1 MDVAMFMVPVKRAE
15 HVEVTPKTL
24 PSRSKR
30 RKSDATQAR
39 TVRIFCVDNDATDS
53 EDDEVV
59 PRRVRRYVQE
69 IRFERRPEAASKSR
83 PASKR
88 KPATASPGA
97 FFDHAHR
104 GVGDGTTHRFRGV
117 RRRPW
122 GKYAAEIRDPWR
134 RVRVWLGT
142 YDTAEEAAK
151 VYDSAAIQL
160 RGPDA
165 ATNFSRQPA
174 ASATRPAHPPQPPS
188 LPPKKCLSSSNL
200 TSVSGGYDSGD
211 ESRNLSSPIS
221 VLRSFSSSF
230 SSVPTIPALELDK
243 RPSSPPPGAD
253 SDEAGLSLPW
263 QLTGILPVEEEALH
277 DDFLGFGAVG
287 PSLFEDDSVPMRFI
301 AEEFSPGF
309 LSSDLHL
316 GLSTWQNSDDYFQDI
331 GDLFTVAD

>member
-1 MDVAMFMVPVKRAE
+1 MDVAMHMVPVEWTE
-15 HVEVTPKTL
+15 HVEVTAKSTL
-24 PSRSKR
+24 PSRSKS
-30 RKSDATQAR
+30 RKCGAAQTR

-53 EDDEVV
+53 EDDEAVG
-59 PRRVRRYVQE
+59 VRRYVQE
-69 IRFERRPEAASKSR
+69 IRLERRPEAAGKSR

-88 KPATASPGA
+88 KAATASRAGG
-97 FFDHAHR
+97 
-104 GVGDGTTHRFRGV
+104 GVGDGTARCRFRGV

-122 GKYAAEIRDPWR
+122 GKYAAEIRDPRR

-165 ATNFSRQPA
+165 ATNFSRQPPA
-174 ASATRPAHPPQPPS
+174 ASATRPAHPPS

-200 TSVSGGYDSGD
+200 TCVSGGYDSGD
-211 ESRNLSSPIS
+211 DSRNLSSPTS
-221 VLRSFSSSF
+221 VLRSFW
-230 SSVPTIPALELDK
+230 PALELNK
-243 RPSSPPPGAD
+243 RPSSPPPAAD
-253 SDEAGLSLPW
+253 SDEAGISLPW

-277 DDFLGFGAVG
+277 DDFLDFGAAE
-287 PSLFEDDSVPMRFI
+287 PSLFEDDDSAHTRFI
-301 AEEFSPGF
+301 AEEFIPGF

-316 GLSTWQNSDDYFQDI
+316 GLPTWQNSDDYFQDI